1 MSFKGVSSALSET
14 LSKTP
19 FRNWI
24 EPQHFCS
31 VCTHSLVEASDKESQ
46 VLLAS
51 FPGSPPERWRWN
63 VLLSPFGESLGTK
76 LKYSR
81 SPIVLL
87 LVQCIHHMKPWKW
100 FTVASKLVNK
110 RSNTLELVYFGS
122 RNCKC
127 DITQF
132 MSATNFVSNSF
143 ISNCNQQS
151 TVTHIT

>member
-1 MSFKGVSSALSET
+1 LSAKHRET
-14 LSKTP
+14 PCCT
-19 FRNWI
+19 FRYWI

-31 VCTHSLVEASDKESQ
+31 VCTHSVWLVVESSLIEASDKESQ
-46 VLLAS
+46 ELLAS
-51 FPGSPPERWRWN
+51 FSGSPSERRRRN
-63 VLLSPFGESLGTK
+63 LLLSPFGESLRTK

-81 SPIVLL
+81 SPTVLL

-132 MSATNFVSNSF
+132 MLATNF